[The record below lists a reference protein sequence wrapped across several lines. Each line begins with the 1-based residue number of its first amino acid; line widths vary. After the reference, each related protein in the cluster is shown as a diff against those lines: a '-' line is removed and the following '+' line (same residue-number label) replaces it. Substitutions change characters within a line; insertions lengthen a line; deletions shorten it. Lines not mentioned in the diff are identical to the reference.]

1 MAKILPPAGIYPVLY
16 AFFDANNQLDRAAM
30 RRQVDVAL
38 GAGVPGIV
46 ILGLAT
52 EVQKLTTIERK
63 KLIAWVAED
72 LSGRADL
79 GVTISG
85 TTVEEQRELARYAEG
100 CGADWLILQPPP
112 EAALAGVEP
121 ADREQFCYDFF
132 ARVMDGFDLPLGIQN
147 APEYLGSGL
156 SCDAIERLSSQCP
169 NFNLLKCEAPSV
181 MVQQTIERLGK
192 KLTTLN
198 GRGGLEL
205 VDNLRAGCAGMIVA
219 SDTFDWQLRIYRA
232 FLAHDLTEAEA
243 LYQRILPVIV
253 FVMQSLETLVCYGKR
268 IAAWRMGFEVAFDR
282 SPGLAPRAWGV
293 EAARRFA
300 RQLGQFQES

>member
-1 MAKILPPAGIYPVLY
+1 MTKIFRPAGIYPVLY
-16 AFFDANNQLDRAAM
+16 AFFDTNNQLDRAAM
-30 RRQVDVAL
+30 RRQVDAAL
-38 GAGVPGIV
+38 GTGVPGIV

-52 EVQKLTTIERK
+52 EVQKLTTIERE
-63 KLIAWVAED
+63 KLIAWAAED

-85 TTVEEQRELARYAEG
+85 TTVEEQRKLARYAEG
-100 CGADWLILQPPP
+100 CGADWMILQPPS
-112 EAALAGVEP
+112 EAALARVEP
-121 ADREQFCYDFF
+121 ANREQFCYDFF
-132 ARVMDGFDLPLGIQN
+132 AQVMDGFELPLGIQN

-156 SCDAIERLSSQCP
+156 SCDAIERLSNQCP
-169 NFNLLKCEAPSV
+169 YFQLLKCEAPSV
-181 MVQQTIERLGK
+181 IVQQTIERLGK

-205 VDNLRAGCAGMIVA
+205 VDNLRAGCAGVIVA
-219 SDTFDWQLRIYRA
+219 PDTFDWQLRIYRA
-232 FLAHDLTEAEA
+232 FVSRELAEAEA
-243 LYQRILPVIV
+243 LYKRILPVIV

-282 SPGLAPRAWGV
+282 SPRLAPTAWGV

-300 RQLGQFQES
+300 RQLGQFP